1 MINPALHSLMLLF
14 TLLVIVLIQI
24 LAYSASRNNRVNQLS
39 HRLGYC
45 MLVLYIIY
53 LVYFF
58 IPNNFSW
65 AISLP
70 LQVCD
75 LLIPVSAIALISSQR
90 DARSIQYFSAFILA
104 GQAIITPAGDQNP
117 QSFRFWLYWIIHAG
131 IYSSAIFDLTIM
143 RYTPYFRDI
152 CRVFL
157 FNIIYISIVF
167 PLNIIFNWN
176 YGFLGAS
183 KPNAST
189 IIDVL
194 GPWPQRV
201 PLMIALAFLS
211 QALML
216 VPWSMHRIIT
226 KRFRVTGGHSE

>member
-14 TLLVIVLIQI
+14 TLLVIVVIQI
-24 LAYSASRNNRVNQLS
+24 LGYSASRHNRVNQLS
-39 HRLGYC
+39 HRLGYG
-45 MLVLYIIY
+45 MLILYIIY
-53 LVYFF
+53 LAYFLA
-58 IPNNFSW
+58 PSNFSW
-65 AISLP
+65 GISLP

-90 DARSIQYFSAFILA
+90 DARSIQYFCGFILA
-104 GQAIITPAGDQNP
+104 GQAIVTPAGDQNP

-131 IYSSAIFDLTIM
+131 IYSSAIFDLIVM
-143 RYTPYFRDI
+143 KYTPYFRDI

-167 PLNIIFNWN
+167 PLNILFNWN

-183 KPNAST
+183 KPEAST
-189 IIDVL
+189 IIDIM

-226 KRFRVTGGHSE
+226 KKFTVTGGHSE